1 MLCVGQLLCT
11 NDIEASV
18 SMQFI
23 YPFENKVVF
32 MLIFYMYSHE

>member
-1 MLCVGQLLCT
+1 MLCVRPLLCAD
-11 NDIEASV
+11 DIKASI

-32 MLIFYMYSHE
+32 MLIFLHVFK